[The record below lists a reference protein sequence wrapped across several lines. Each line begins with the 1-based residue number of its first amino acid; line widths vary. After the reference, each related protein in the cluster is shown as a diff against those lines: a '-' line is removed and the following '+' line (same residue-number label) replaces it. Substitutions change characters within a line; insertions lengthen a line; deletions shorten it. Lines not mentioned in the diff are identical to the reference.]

1 MRRSK
6 MQIMLDI
13 LNIVR
18 QSEKTKTSIVYGA
31 NLNFDRADHYLEM
44 MMELGLVEKFS
55 NKYVITELGGD
66 YRQKLNELSEVLKYE
81 KF

>member
-1 MRRSK
+1 MRRSR

-31 NLNFDRADHYLEM
+31 NLNFDRADHYLDM
-44 MMELGLVEKFS
+44 MMELGLVEKLS
-55 NKYVITELGGD
+55 NKYIITELGGD
-66 YRQKLNELSEVLKYE
+66 YRQKLNELNAVFSYD